1 MKSIIFL
8 PIHVSFFWVS
18 EPRIWNYRI
27 FLLCHHIINVNTNY
41 ILWSALIKIKS
52 YSIQTLIHTHIC
64 EKSETDL
71 CLLVEKL
78 LLPYLQSTTI
88 TFTIVSR
95 CFKHKTLKSWRKNWH
110 LFYLKK
116 CKQNPNLAMAGHLNQ
131 VTVWVYIYR

>member
-1 MKSIIFL
+1 MYL
-8 PIHVSFFWVS
+8 
-18 EPRIWNYRI
+18 
-27 FLLCHHIINVNTNY
+27 NTNY

-78 LLPYLQSTTI
+78 LLPYLQSI

-95 CFKHKTLKSWRKNWH
+95 CFKHKTLNSWRKKIGIC
-110 LFYLKK
+110 LFEK
-116 CKQNPNLAMAGHLNQ
+116 
-131 VTVWVYIYR
+131 V

>member
-52 YSIQTLIHTHIC
+52 YSIKTFTYTLC
-64 EKSETDL
+64 MWKKWNWPML
-71 CLLVEKL
+71 AGRK
-78 LLPYLQSTTI
+78 I
-88 TFTIVSR
+88 TFTISTIYHNHIVSR